1 MMKKRKRAG
10 AVLIAAVMMCVLAA
24 CGGDD
29 KESGTAGSSAPEYQ
43 DLTQGGGWS
52 TQPDAGQ
59 TDGADAESSG
69 GKGSDD
75 GGADASDGK
84 GSDDGGADASAG
96 KDSDD
101 GGADTDSSDGQ
112 DGTGNADAESSD
124 GQNGDSGA
132 DADASAGRGG
142 GADAPGV
149 EDYAFSTNDWKTMEF
164 AWDGAVYTFP
174 LTWHD
179 IEAAGFELDEE
190 YRHEVLESYYYTL
203 SVRVENEAGEKIS
216 VRFKNFTD
224 EDREIQDC
232 ELYGIEFELDNWQDV
247 NPDVMLC
254 NGVTFGMSAD
264 EVKELMGEPDY
275 YYESDSEEYESQSM
289 EYYIKGDSYKNKI
302 ELYFWEGEL
311 TEITL
316 VNDE

>member
-1 MMKKRKRAG
+1 MKRRKRAG

-43 DLTQGGGWS
+43 DLTQDGGWS

-59 TDGADAESSG
+59 TDSADAESADGRSDNDGADAESSD
-69 GKGSDD
+69 GKDSDD
-75 GGADASDGK
+75 GADADSADGKDSDDGADAESSDGK
-84 GSDDGGADASAG
+84 GSDDGSADADSADG
-96 KDSDD
+96 QDGDD
-101 GGADTDSSDGQ
+101 GADTESSDGQ
-112 DGTGNADAESSD
+112 D
-124 GQNGDSGA
+124 
-132 DADASAGRGG
+132 
-142 GADAPGV
+142 APGV
-149 EDYAFSTNDWKTMEF
+149 KDYAFSTNDWKTMEF
-164 AWDGAVYTFP
+164 AWDGVVYTFP

-264 EVKELMGEPDY
+264 EVKALMGEPDY

>member
-1 MMKKRKRAG
+1 MKKRKRAG
-10 AVLIAAVMMCVLAA
+10 AVLIAAVMICVLAA

-29 KESGTAGSSAPEYQ
+29 KESGAAGSTVPEYQ
-43 DLTQGGGWS
+43 DLTQDDGWR

-59 TDGADAESSG
+59 TDGADADSSDGQGSGDGGTDADLSG
-69 GKGSDD
+69 GQD
-75 GGADASDGK
+75 GT
-84 GSDDGGADASAG
+84 
-96 KDSDD
+96 
-101 GGADTDSSDGQ
+101 GGADTDSSSGQ
-112 DGTGNADAESSD
+112 DGDDGADAEPSD
-124 GQNGDSGA
+124 GQDSGA
-132 DADASAGRGG
+132 DADASAGRGSS
-142 GADAPGV
+142 ADTGAPGA
-149 EDYAFSTNDWKTMEF
+149 EAYAFSTNDWKTMEF
-164 AWDGAVYTFP
+164 AWDGVVYTFP
-174 LTWHD
+174 LTWRD

-224 EDREIQDC
+224 EDRETQDC
-232 ELYGIEFELDNWQDV
+232 ELYGIGFEQDNWQAVD
-247 NPDVMLC
+247 PDVMLC

-275 YYESDSEEYESQSM
+275 YWESDSEEYESQSM